1 VKTQLKTVGKT
12 GVPSGVCL
20 GNSGVGQSQEM
31 SGGFAGKSCDGKC
44 LEVTNCDIEG
54 TFKTLIIQGLR
65 DGASNTL
72 KSRTTLVSSTYIIP
86 QEK

>member
-65 DGASNTL
+65 DGASKTL
-72 KSRTTLVSSTYIIP
+72 NYVTPLFAISYTIH